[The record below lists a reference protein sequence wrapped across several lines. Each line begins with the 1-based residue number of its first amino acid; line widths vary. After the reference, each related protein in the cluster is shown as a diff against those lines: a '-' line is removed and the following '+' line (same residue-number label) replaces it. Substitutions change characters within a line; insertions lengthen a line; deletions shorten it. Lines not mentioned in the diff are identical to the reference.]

1 MITGDFLESLKEIE
15 VLLYG
20 QLYSISIDLEIF
32 DYFLSGE
39 KKLLTF
45 EAERTF
51 YTLPFVLSVRSVRPV
66 RTETIFLQPCTRE
79 K

>member
-1 MITGDFLESLKEIE
+1 LITGDFLESLKEIE

-39 KKLLTF
+39 KKKA
-45 EAERTF
+45 AEKISR
-51 YTLPFVLSVRSVRPV
+51 
-66 RTETIFLQPCTRE
+66 
-79 K
+79 